1 MEKKLEEL
9 EDKILDILEDAKL
22 GKSSILSAE
31 KITRFGGIPVLLLW
45 IETNDTEQN
54 IRKAIK
60 ALWKRDKIKFPIEIN
75 QSALQEN
82 NAKLNRLTTASEEQL
97 FHYVDSNPS
106 FIFCV
111 VAKAPE
117 K

>member
-1 MEKKLEEL
+1 MKKKLEEL
-9 EDKILDILEDAKL
+9 EDKILDILEDARL

-54 IRKAIK
+54 IRKAVK
-60 ALWKRDKIKFPIEIN
+60 ALLKKDKIRFPPKID
-75 QSALQEN
+75 QSALQEI

-97 FHYVDSNPS
+97 FHYVDNDPS